1 MPLYRTPESSGTFS
15 NRRAPYTTAS
25 LFTPTG
31 SRRWATKTRDVLD
44 AADKWLSAL
53 NAVTAADEEQR
64 RGGPEEATLDAAEVE
79 LAAAIMD

>member
-1 MPLYRTPESSGTFS
+1 MGD
-15 NRRAPYTTAS
+15 
-25 LFTPTG
+25 
-31 SRRWATKTRDVLD
+31 KTRDVLD

-53 NAVTAADEEQR
+53 NAVTAADEEQS